1 AEQVDRRVV
10 DRDRPAEALREGVDQ
25 PLQLVFDH
33 GGPIIPVPT
42 DRGNPVVD
50 SRRHAVPRAAG
61 RRTYSAAM
69 GTRLAGKVALV
80 FGAGSS
86 GEGMSNG
93 RAAALAFAREGAR
106 VAAVDVDAEA
116 AERTSSAIT
125 AEGGSTVAVT
135 ADVTD
140 ESAVAAAVASAER
153 QLGPPTVLHNNV
165 GLARTGEL
173 VDLTRER
180 WQQALDVN
188 LTGVFLTC
196 KHVLPWML
204 AAGGGAIVNVSS
216 VASIRD
222 TGYVYP
228 GYAAAKAAVNQLT
241 VSLALRYA

>member
-1 AEQVDRRVV
+1 
-10 DRDRPAEALREGVDQ
+10 
-25 PLQLVFDH
+25 
-33 GGPIIPVPT
+33 
-42 DRGNPVVD
+42 
-50 SRRHAVPRAAG
+50 
-61 RRTYSAAM
+61 M

-241 VSLALRYA
+241 VSLALRYAADGIRVNAVLPGLIATPLVTGQVLAS